1 MKKLIISSLL
11 IISAITTNGQAN
23 NEHLNLN
30 KKQIAVDGYDLVS
43 YFLNND
49 AETGKKEFKYTYKEA
64 NYYFSS
70 ENHLKIFKI
79 SPTKYLP
86 KFGGWCAYTM
96 AKSGEKERVDPK
108 SFLIIDDRLYLFYE
122 YFFNDKKE
130 KWLESKKDLR
140 QQAEQNWR
148 KINQ

>member
-1 MKKLIISSLL
+1 MGY
-11 IISAITTNGQAN
+11 AA
-23 NEHLNLN
+23 HLGFRAS
-30 KKQIAVDGYDLVS
+30 ICTPFYFYDLEIES
-43 YFLNND
+43 ATKL
-49 AETGKKEFKYTYKEA
+49 
-64 NYYFSS
+64 

-130 KWLESKKDLR
+130 KWLESEKDLR